1 MCILSHT
8 KKGAVWD
15 MPKNYNFK
23 GSILE
28 LLDDKELSK
37 KEIFNEIRSE
47 SEVLT
52 SDKTL
57 NESLMALLKD
67 GKIYIT
73 GYDFNV
79 YNGVKRIQS
88 IKTEG
93 LIFGRVKLDFIEL
106 SALIKQLESSDV
118 AEVNDASLK
127 LKSIFKMRVNE
138 VGDNSINLKGLDDIF
153 NRMIYYMDSQKEDQ
167 KRVLLKKL
175 AWSLS
180 NEKGSDK
187 TFKNI
192 LVYVQSNM

>member
-37 KEIFNEIRSE
+37 KEIFNEIRIE

-138 VGDNSINLKGLDDIF
+138 VGDDSINLKGLDDIF

>member
-138 VGDNSINLKGLDDIF
+138 VKDDSINLKGLDDLF

>member
-1 MCILSHT
+1 MCIVSHT

-37 KEIFNEIRSE
+37 KEIFNEIRIE

-138 VGDNSINLKGLDDIF
+138 VGDDSINLKGLDDIF

>member
-138 VGDNSINLKGLDDIF
+138 IGDDSINLKGLDDIF

-192 LVYVQSNM
+192 LVYVKSNM

>member
-138 VGDNSINLKGLDDIF
+138 VGDDSINLNGLDDLF

>member
-8 KKGAVWD
+8 KKGAVGD

-57 NESLMALLKD
+57 NESLM
-67 GKIYIT
+67 
-73 GYDFNV
+73 
-79 YNGVKRIQS
+79 IQS

-93 LIFGRVKLDFIEL
+93 LVFGRVKLDFIEL

-138 VGDNSINLKGLDDIF
+138 VGDDSINLKGLDDLF

>member
-1 MCILSHT
+1 MCIVSHT

-138 VGDNSINLKGLDDIF
+138 VKDDSINLKGLDDIF

>member
-8 KKGAVWD
+8 KKGVVWD

-23 GSILE
+23 GLILE
-28 LLDDKELSK
+28 LLDGKELSK

-47 SEVLT
+47 SQVLT

-138 VGDNSINLKGLDDIF
+138 VGDDSINLKGLDDIF

>member
-1 MCILSHT
+1 
-8 KKGAVWD
+8 

-57 NESLMALLKD
+57 NESLMSLLKD
-67 GKIYIT
+67 DKIYIT

-138 VGDNSINLKGLDDIF
+138 VKDDSINLKGLDDLF

>member
-93 LIFGRVKLDFIEL
+93 LVFGRVKLDFIEL

-138 VGDNSINLKGLDDIF
+138 IGDDSINLKGLDDIF

-180 NEKGSDK
+180 NENGSDK

>member
-37 KEIFNEIRSE
+37 KEIFNEIRNE

-127 LKSIFKMRVNE
+127 LKNIFKMRVNE
-138 VGDNSINLKGLDDIF
+138 VGDDSINLKGLDDLF

-192 LVYVQSNM
+192 MVYVQSNM